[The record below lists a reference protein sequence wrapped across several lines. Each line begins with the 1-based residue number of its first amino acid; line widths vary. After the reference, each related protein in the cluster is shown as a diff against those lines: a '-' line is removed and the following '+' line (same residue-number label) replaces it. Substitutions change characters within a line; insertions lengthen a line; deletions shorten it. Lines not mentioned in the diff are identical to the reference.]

1 MAKLI
6 YLCEFKALTVFL
18 ENDII
23 TPNKNERSCTTNDQL
38 LFYSTLAKI
47 QVYVWLLTEE
57 IHRYKF

>member
-6 YLCEFKALTVFL
+6 YLCEFKVLTVFL

-57 IHRYKF
+57 NHRYKF